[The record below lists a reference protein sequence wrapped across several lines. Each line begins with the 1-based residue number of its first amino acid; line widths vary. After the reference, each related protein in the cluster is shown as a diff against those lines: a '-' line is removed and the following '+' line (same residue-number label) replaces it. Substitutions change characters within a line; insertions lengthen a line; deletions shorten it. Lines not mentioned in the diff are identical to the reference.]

1 MRLFI
6 IFIFMFFATI
16 NCFAQQSLKV
26 KTILGK
32 YKTTYRMTEKG
43 DSVMRHQL
51 VADGEIYEPQINI
64 KTQKAKQIEYELK
77 GHNSS
82 GGLSINKI
90 KKIRTEQEIID
101 NILVIRHYAV
111 INGIPGKE
119 GNNVLGYNYV
129 KENHL
134 KIPKNIMKVKIELYH
149 EFTNQRITKP
159 MKLMKEIEVNL
170 K

>member
-1 MRLFI
+1 MI
-6 IFIFMFFATI
+6 
-16 NCFAQQSLKV
+16 
-26 KTILGK
+26 KTICWFSIK
-32 YKTTYRMTEKG
+32 WTT
-43 DSVMRHQL
+43 L
-51 VADGEIYEPQINI
+51 FFIN
-64 KTQKAKQIEYELK
+64 QNAQ
-77 GHNSS
+77 
-82 GGLSINKI
+82 
-90 KKIRTEQEIID
+90 RVD

-134 KIPKNIMKVKIELYH
+134 KIPKNIMKVKIELYN
-149 EFTNQRITKP
+149 EFTNPKIKKP